1 MGMPQNEMAKK
12 LQVSRSTIA
21 RDISELR
28 NQSGDWLDNMTS
40 EHGHVL
46 ELKTEMDRLDEV
58 VYSLTKVRN
67 NSKNPSEII
76 HANREI
82 ANISKKR
89 WDLYRTLP
97 LAAAF
102 RKFVNEKINEHD
114 GNSRR
119 MAIVPEGILEK

>member
-1 MGMPQNEMAKK
+1 MEMPQNEMAKK

-97 LAAAF
+97 LAAAGIN
-102 RKFVNEKINEHD
+102 RKY
-114 GNSRR
+114 
-119 MAIVPEGILEK
+119 AW